1 LKGVASNEKHVVHII
16 GLLDPPLL
24 DFLKQGKE
32 SPQHYDDEGTEYRE
46 NLAIAVSTKT
56 LFLWNERS
64 VLGTN
69 RRVYYV

>member
-1 LKGVASNEKHVVHII
+1 LKGAASNEKHVVRII
-16 GLLDPPLL
+16 GFLDPPLL

-32 SPQHYDDEGTEYRE
+32 SSQHYDDKGTEYRE
-46 NLAIAVSTKT
+46 SLAIAVSTKT